1 MDIEDIGKDDHHVTM
16 DRFRPNP
23 KPVGIRKRKNKIE
36 AKNDKASGDT
46 QAENSENQTVETQYH
61 HSYIPEVSKNS
72 AIYVK
77 TWGCTHNSSD
87 SEYMAGLLKQAGYNV
102 IIDET
107 RKLEAD
113 CWLLNSCTVKGPSE
127 QHFINS
133 INEGLNIGKSCILAG
148 CVPQSSGQ
156 AFLNKFNRSAGDSAA
171 ISLIGVEQI
180 DRIVEVANA
189 TLQGSSVSFLA
200 KPKLKKDRP
209 MLDMPKIRRN
219 ALIEII
225 SINSGCLNACTY
237 CKTKHARGDL
247 KSYPVDEIVARAKQS
262 FNQDDVR
269 ELWITSE
276 DTGAYGRDIGT
287 DLPTLLHAITKIIP
301 EGCMMRVGM
310 TNPPYIIEHIKEIC
324 KVLQH
329 PRVYSFM
336 HIPVQSGSDSVLY
349 SMKREY
355 TNSDFC
361 YLVDELRKGVDN
373 VSVATDIIAGYPSE
387 TDEDW
392 VDSMELIKK
401 YDFPSLFMNQFF
413 PRPGTV
419 AARMEQLDRK
429 IVKKRTKEMAE
440 YFKTY
445 TTYDKH
451 IGEIQEVLITE
462 KAHDKKS
469 LVGHNKFYHQV
480 LISETCQEKFG
491 DLMGHR
497 VMVKITECLKHSLH
511 CEVLRD
517 ITPERWLK
525 NDSGIDGSALP
536 MGETTNHELM
546 GNENLLTE
554 NVEDDDCGEENGGG
568 CCSSSKP
575 VEKENSGGCCQSN
588 NKPEET
594 DEKPTPCCQS
604 LPKSEPK
611 TEKLSPILQEDES
624 NNTGKT
630 ILITGAILL
639 GVMIYQ
645 KFNKS

>member
-1 MDIEDIGKDDHHVTM
+1 
-16 DRFRPNP
+16 
-23 KPVGIRKRKNKIE
+23 
-36 AKNDKASGDT
+36 
-46 QAENSENQTVETQYH
+46 
-61 HSYIPEVSKNS
+61 
-72 AIYVK
+72 
-77 TWGCTHNSSD
+77 
-87 SEYMAGLLKQAGYNV
+87 
-102 IIDET
+102 
-107 RKLEAD
+107 
-113 CWLLNSCTVKGPSE
+113 
-127 QHFINS
+127 
-133 INEGLNIGKSCILAG
+133 
-148 CVPQSSGQ
+148 
-156 AFLNKFNRSAGDSAA
+156 
-171 ISLIGVEQI
+171 
-180 DRIVEVANA
+180 
-189 TLQGSSVSFLA
+189 
-200 KPKLKKDRP
+200 
-209 MLDMPKIRRN
+209 
-219 ALIEII
+219 
-225 SINSGCLNACTY
+225 
-237 CKTKHARGDL
+237 
-247 KSYPVDEIVARAKQS
+247 
-262 FNQDDVR
+262 
-269 ELWITSE
+269 
-276 DTGAYGRDIGT
+276 
-287 DLPTLLHAITKIIP
+287 
-301 EGCMMRVGM
+301 
-310 TNPPYIIEHIKEIC
+310 
-324 KVLQH
+324 
-329 PRVYSFM
+329 
-336 HIPVQSGSDSVLY
+336 
-349 SMKREY
+349 
-355 TNSDFC
+355 
-361 YLVDELRKGVDN
+361 
-373 VSVATDIIAGYPSE
+373 
-387 TDEDW
+387 
-392 VDSMELIKK
+392 
-401 YDFPSLFMNQFF
+401 MNQFF

-645 KFNKS
+645 KINKS